1 MNPRARLVGNV
12 LEDEKVQGTCY
23 FAFGDN
29 TSLGGSSSCGVHVT
43 GVLKKPTVNI
53 GDVLLFDDGDIRL

>member
-1 MNPRARLVGNV
+1 V

-29 TSLGGSSSCGVHVT
+29 TSLGGNSSCGIHVT
-43 GVLKKPTVNI
+43 GVLKTPTVNI
-53 GDVLLFDDGDIRL
+53 GEIQLLDDGDIRI